1 MRHKTFLLQAAYIV
15 VAICFALIVAAM
27 TLDWV
32 TKYTV
37 YLQQR
42 DELHRLINA
51 GMDISAAKPT
61 VSYLQGAATRQLNK
75 LKDVSIVFGLVFA
88 SFSLYIKL
96 SKER

>member
-1 MRHKTFLLQAAYIV
+1 MRRKIISASYIV

-42 DELHRLINA
+42 DELHKLINA
-51 GMDISAAKPT
+51 GMDIETVKST

-75 LKDVSIVFGLVFA
+75 LKDVCIIFGLVFA

-96 SKER
+96 SKE

>member
-1 MRHKTFLLQAAYIV
+1 MKQKIISVSYIV
-15 VAICFALIVAAM
+15 VTICFALIVAAM

-32 TKYTV
+32 TKYSI

-42 DELHRLINA
+42 DELHKLIST
-51 GMDISAAKPT
+51 GMDIEAVKST

>member
-1 MRHKTFLLQAAYIV
+1 MRRKIISASYIV

-42 DELHRLINA
+42 DELHKLINA
-51 GMDISAAKPT
+51 GMDIETVKST

-96 SKER
+96 SKE

>member
-1 MRHKTFLLQAAYIV
+1 MKQKIISASYIV

-42 DELHRLINA
+42 DELHKLINA
-51 GMDISAAKPT
+51 GMDIETVKST

-75 LKDVSIVFGLVFA
+75 LKDVCIIFGLVFA

-96 SKER
+96 SKE

>member
-1 MRHKTFLLQAAYIV
+1 MKQKIISASYIV
-15 VAICFALIVAAM
+15 VTICFALIIAAM

-32 TKYTV
+32 TKYSI

-42 DELHRLINA
+42 DELHKLINA
-51 GMDISAAKPT
+51 GMDIEAVKST

-75 LKDVSIVFGLVFA
+75 LKDVSIVFGLIFT

-96 SKER
+96 IKRG

>member
-1 MRHKTFLLQAAYIV
+1 MKQKIISVSYIV
-15 VAICFALIVAAM
+15 VTICFALIVAAM

-32 TKYTV
+32 TKYSI

-51 GMDISAAKPT
+51 GIDISAAKPT

-96 SKER
+96 IKRG

>member
-1 MRHKTFLLQAAYIV
+1 MKQKIISASYTV
-15 VAICFALIVAAM
+15 VAICFALIVTAM
-27 TLDWV
+27 TLDWI
-32 TKYTV
+32 TKYTI

-51 GMDISAAKPT
+51 GMEIETVKST

-88 SFSLYIKL
+88 SFSLYKQLIK
-96 SKER
+96 RG

>member
-1 MRHKTFLLQAAYIV
+1 MKQKIISASYIV
-15 VAICFALIVAAM
+15 VAICFALVVAAV
-27 TLDWV
+27 TLDWA
-32 TKYTV
+32 TKYTI

-51 GMDISAAKPT
+51 GMDIETVKST

-96 SKER
+96 IKRG

>member
-1 MRHKTFLLQAAYIV
+1 MKQKIISASYIV
-15 VAICFALIVAAM
+15 VTICFALIVAAM

-32 TKYTV
+32 TKYSI

-42 DELHRLINA
+42 DELHKLIST
-51 GMDISAAKPT
+51 GMDIEAVKST

>member
-1 MRHKTFLLQAAYIV
+1 MKQKIISASYIV

-27 TLDWV
+27 TLDWI
-32 TKYTV
+32 TKYTI

-51 GMDISAAKPT
+51 RMDIEAVKST

-75 LKDVSIVFGLVFA
+75 LKDVSIVFGLAFA

-96 SKER
+96 IKRG

>member
-1 MRHKTFLLQAAYIV
+1 MKQKIISASYIV

-42 DELHRLINA
+42 DELHKLINA
-51 GMDISAAKPT
+51 GMDIETVKST

-96 SKER
+96 SKE